1 VSEPEEDFAAMF
13 EASVKARQFDRGQTI
28 EGTIV
33 AFGPKVAFVNV
44 GGKGE
49 AQIDLEE
56 LKDADG
62 DVAFSVGDRL
72 QAMVVATAGGIVL
85 SRRGVRNAATQREIE
100 DAFQAG
106 LAVEGKI
113 EKQVKGGYEVRIARE
128 RAFCP
133 LSQIDIS
140 RTTDPAVHE
149 GKTYTF
155 KIIEYKD
162 GGKDVVVSRRKQLEE
177 EQKASAAEVRKS
189 IVVGAVLPGR
199 VTSVLDFG
207 AFVDLGGGVQGLLHV
222 SEMGWSRVTNPNEIV
237 APGDEITVKVLRV
250 DDGTHK
256 IALGLKQLLDDPWT
270 AVATGY
276 EVGQV
281 RPGRITRVAEF
292 GAFVEFDPGIEG
304 LAHASTFAPTG
315 RVGGWAK
322 ALTTGTTG
330 SFEILS
336 IDLAQKRIGVALV
349 DEGSARAAGAVSAP
363 GALAPGAL
371 VTGKVERH
379 EKFGVFVFLAPGKTG
394 LIPFSE
400 TGVDRDQDLLKT
412 FPVGSEVEVVVL
424 EVDPA
429 GRRIRLSRKA
439 VAEQREKTELR
450 EYAQRADAAPSAAL
464 GSLADKLRGALG
476 KR

>member
-1 VSEPEEDFAAMF
+1 MSEPEEDFASMF
-13 EASVKARQFDRGQTI
+13 EASVKARQFDRGQMI

-56 LKDADG
+56 LKDAEG
-62 DVAFSVGDRL
+62 DVEFSAGDRIT
-72 QAMVVATAGGIVL
+72 AMVVSTAGGIVL
-85 SRRGVRNAATQREIE
+85 SRKGVRNAATQREIE
-100 DAFQAG
+100 DAFLNG
-106 LAVEGKI
+106 LAVEAKVD
-113 EKQVKGGYEVRIARE
+113 KQVKGGYEVRIARE

-133 LSQIDIS
+133 LSQIDIA
-140 RTTDPAVHE
+140 RTADPAVHE

-177 EQKASAAEVRKS
+177 EQKASAAEVRKA

-207 AFVDLGGGVQGLLHV
+207 AFVDLGGGIQGLLHV
-222 SEMGWSRVTNPNEIV
+222 SEMGWSRVTKPSEIV
-237 APGDEITVKVLRV
+237 SSGDEITVKVLRV
-250 DDGTHK
+250 DEGTSK
-256 IALGLKQLLDDPWT
+256 ISLGLKQLLDDPWV
-270 AVATGY
+270 AVANGY

-281 RPGRITRVAEF
+281 RQGRITRIAEF
-292 GAFVEFDPGIEG
+292 GAFVELEPGIEG

-330 SFEILS
+330 AFEILS
-336 IDLAQKRIGVALV
+336 VDLAQKRIGVALV
-349 DEGSARAAGAVSAP
+349 EEGSTRAAGTAAPVSGIAP
-363 GALAPGAL
+363 GAI
-371 VTGKVERH
+371 VTGKVEKH
-379 EKFGVFVFLAPGKTG
+379 EKFGVFVVLAPGKTG

-400 TGVDRDQDLLKT
+400 TGVDRDQDMLKA
-412 FPVGSEVEVVVL
+412 FPIGSDVEVVVL
-424 EVDPA
+424 EVDAA
-429 GRRIRLSRKA
+429 GRRIRLSKKP
-439 VAEQREKTELR
+439 VAEHPERAELR
-450 EYAQRADAAPSAAL
+450 DYAARPDATPAASL